1 LWVRGAAVIKGYI
14 NRPDATAESITD
26 GWLHTGDIAR
36 MDEDGFIYIV
46 DRKKDMVLRGGEN
59 VYCVEVEAAIYRH
72 PAVAECSVFGVPDD
86 RLGEEVAAAVFLK
99 AGETLDADA
108 LREEMAKHIAKHKL
122 PRFVWFVDD
131 PLPRNASGKFLRREL
146 RDTFA
151 TQMA

>member
-1 LWVRGAAVIKGYI
+1 MSQEITRMYANAA
-14 NRPDATAESITD
+14 S
-26 GWLHTGDIAR
+26 
-36 MDEDGFIYIV
+36 
-46 DRKKDMVLRGGEN
+46 
-59 VYCVEVEAAIYRH
+59 AAS
-72 PAVAECSVFGVPDD
+72 A
-86 RLGEEVAAAVFLK
+86 
-99 AGETLDADA
+99 ADA